1 MRLYRFIGTDK
12 KIDVTVVTDGSCDQ
26 ERIFITEIRGI
37 VSRGN
42 VDATADE
49 IEGSDNMQALGFNW
63 VVGQPVMHQELVA
76 FAEDNALI
84 LELNPQGQNEIVS
97 ANVEWN
103 KDNECVITVRTQLP
117 IKKEVEIYFPN
128 TVTLNE
134 SAGRWGVIRGDRKGL
149 VTDILSRV
157 PVVLTMEDM
166 GLTDLTDKEDL
177 NVVIMAE
184 GGIQK
189 FEFTAK
195 AD

>member
-1 MRLYRFIGTDK
+1 MRLYRFIKTDK

-49 IEGSDNMQALGFNW
+49 IEGSSDNMQALRFNW

-76 FAEDNALI
+76 FAKDNALI

-166 GLTDLTDKEDL
+166 GLADKEDL

>member
-1 MRLYRFIGTDK
+1 MRLYRFIKTDK

-63 VVGQPVMHQELVA
+63 VAGQPVMHQELVA
-76 FAEDNALI
+76 FAEDNAPLI

-166 GLTDLTDKEDL
+166 GLADKEDL

>member
-1 MRLYRFIGTDK
+1 MRLYRFINTDK

-76 FAEDNALI
+76 FAENNALI

-103 KDNECVITVRTQLP
+103 GDDECVITVRTQLP
-117 IKKEVEIYFPN
+117 IKKEVEIYFPS
-128 TVTLNE
+128 TVLNE

-149 VTDILSRV
+149 VTNILSRV

-166 GLTDLTDKEDL
+166 GLVDKENL

>member
-1 MRLYRFIGTDK
+1 MRLYRFIETDK

-42 VDATADE
+42 AGATEDE
-49 IEGSDNMQALGFNW
+49 IEGSDAIQAMGFNW

-103 KDNECVITVRTQLP
+103 KDDECVITVRTQLP

-166 GLTDLTDKEDL
+166 GLVDKEDL

-195 AD
+195 IK

>member
-1 MRLYRFIGTDK
+1 MRLYRFIKTDK

-63 VVGQPVMHQELVA
+63 VAGQSVMHQELVA

-117 IKKEVEIYFPN
+117 IKKEVEIYFLN

-166 GLTDLTDKEDL
+166 GLADKKDL

>member
-1 MRLYRFIGTDK
+1 MRLYRFIDTDK

-76 FAEDNALI
+76 FAENNALI

-103 KDNECVITVRTQLP
+103 
-117 IKKEVEIYFPN
+117 
-128 TVTLNE
+128 
-134 SAGRWGVIRGDRKGL
+134 GD
-149 VTDILSRV
+149 D
-157 PVVLTMEDM
+157 
-166 GLTDLTDKEDL
+166 
-177 NVVIMAE
+177 
-184 GGIQK
+184 
-189 FEFTAK
+189 
-195 AD
+195 

>member
-1 MRLYRFIGTDK
+1 
-12 KIDVTVVTDGSCDQ
+12 
-26 ERIFITEIRGI
+26 
-37 VSRGN
+37 
-42 VDATADE
+42 
-49 IEGSDNMQALGFNW
+49 MQALGFNW

-166 GLTDLTDKEDL
+166 GLADKEDL

-195 AD
+195 AG

>member
-1 MRLYRFIGTDK
+1 MRLYRFIETDK

-42 VDATADE
+42 VGATADE
-49 IEGSDNMQALGFNW
+49 IEGSNNMQALGFNW
-63 VVGQPVMHQELVA
+63 VVGQPVMHRELVA

-103 KDNECVITVRTQLP
+103 KDDECVITVITQLP

-134 SAGRWGVIRGDRKGL
+134 SAGRWSVIRGDRKGL

-166 GLTDLTDKEDL
+166 GLVDKEDL

-195 AD
+195 IK

>member
-1 MRLYRFIGTDK
+1 MRLYRFIKTDK
-12 KIDVTVVTDGSCDQ
+12 KIDVTVVT
-26 ERIFITEIRGI
+26 
-37 VSRGN
+37 
-42 VDATADE
+42 
-49 IEGSDNMQALGFNW
+49 
-63 VVGQPVMHQELVA
+63 
-76 FAEDNALI
+76 
-84 LELNPQGQNEIVS
+84 
-97 ANVEWN
+97 
-103 KDNECVITVRTQLP
+103 VRTQFP
-117 IKKEVEIYFPN
+117 IKKEVEIYFPK

-166 GLTDLTDKEDL
+166 GLADKEDL

-184 GGIQK
+184 DGIQK

>member
-1 MRLYRFIGTDK
+1 MRLYRFIETDK

-128 TVTLNE
+128 IVTLNE

-166 GLTDLTDKEDL
+166 GLTDKEDL

>member
-1 MRLYRFIGTDK
+1 MRLYRFISTGK

-76 FAEDNALI
+76 FAKNKALI
-84 LELNPQGQNEIVS
+84 LELNPPQGQNEIVS

-103 KDNECVITVRTQLP
+103 GDDECVITVRTQLP

-149 VTDILSRV
+149 VTNILSRV

-166 GLTDLTDKEDL
+166 GLVDKKDL